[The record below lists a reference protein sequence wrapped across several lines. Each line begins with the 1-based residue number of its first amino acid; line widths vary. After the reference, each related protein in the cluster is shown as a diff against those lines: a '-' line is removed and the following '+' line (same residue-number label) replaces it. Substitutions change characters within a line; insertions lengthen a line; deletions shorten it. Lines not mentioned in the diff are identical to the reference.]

1 MIIDEERERS
11 SRLQGQVL
19 RRSERR
25 EVAIFLL
32 DDALWVADFV
42 DGQGDLVD
50 AATWFRFNCGTAV
63 STQARRRMA
72 LESALPLSDELVAR
86 IEELLRSD
94 RGAKPRARRG
104 SGESDHSRD

>member
-11 SRLQGQVL
+11 SPLQGQVL

-25 EVAIFLL
+25 EVALFLL
-32 DDALWVADFV
+32 DDSLWVADFV
-42 DGQGDLVD
+42 DGKGEVVD
-50 AATWFRFNCGTAV
+50 AATWMRFNCGAA
-63 STQARRRMA
+63 SAQARRRMA
-72 LESALPLSDELVAR
+72 LESAFPLSDELVAR

-94 RGAKPRARRG
+94 RAKPRARRG